1 MYFGTIPVPD
11 LSDDEVLIEVAAAA
25 LNRADILQRQG
36 QYPPPPGASPI
47 LGLEIAGSV
56 VKTSKGAQEWE
67 GAKVMALLSGGGYAQ
82 YVAVHKSLIS
92 QIPDNLEMNQAAG
105 IMEAF
110 LTGWQALSWL
120 GGLKPDEK
128 VLIHAGA
135 SGVGT
140 ACIQLAKTLGAE
152 VLVTAS
158 KAKHKICI
166 QLGADYCIDYRQAE
180 FNQIIE
186 EQTPSGV
193 NLVIDFIGTSYFK
206 KNLESLAVDGKLVML
221 GFLGGKGSEDLSL
234 IPILTKRL
242 TIIGSTLRSRSLQYR
257 GKLVSDFREHCY
269 NYLKTGRIKPVI
281 DKVFPWGSV
290 KEAHQYLEENRNS
303 GKVILK
309 IE

>member
-1 MYFGTIPVPD
+1 
-11 LSDDEVLIEVAAAA
+11 
-25 LNRADILQRQG
+25 
-36 QYPPPPGASPI
+36 
-47 LGLEIAGSV
+47 
-56 VKTSKGAQEWE
+56 
-67 GAKVMALLSGGGYAQ
+67 
-82 YVAVHKSLIS
+82 
-92 QIPDNLEMNQAAG
+92 
-105 IMEAF
+105 
-110 LTGWQALSWL
+110 
-120 GGLKPDEK
+120 
-128 VLIHAGA
+128 
-135 SGVGT
+135 
-140 ACIQLAKTLGAE
+140 
-152 VLVTAS
+152 
-158 KAKHKICI
+158 
-166 QLGADYCIDYRQAE
+166 LGADYCIDYRQAE

-221 GFLGGKGSEDLSL
+221 GFLGGMGSEDLSL

-257 GKLVSDFREHCY
+257 GRLVSDFREHCY

-309 IE
+309 IK